1 VVGLGRNG
9 RPEPI
14 DGGRMTKGGTVL
26 DRKQK
31 KYIAIDLGASNG
43 RVIVGD
49 LHEFTVV
56 HRFITHNETILG
68 EMYWNVVGIFSE
80 IRQGLKKAFAEY
92 GDDIVSIGIDTWGVD
107 YGLLDAN
114 GSLVSL
120 AYHYRDGRTDGLI
133 DEVSEKFRGKME
145 VFRRTGIAFQPFNT
159 LYQLAAMQRDRSAAL
174 AAAAHYLSIPDLLGY
189 WLTGV
194 MRNERSH
201 ASTTQLYDPATGDWA
216 WEIIDR
222 MGFNRSLFG
231 EIVDSG
237 TVLGS
242 LTEALRHEFGAS
254 EKVKVIATAAHDT
267 ASAVAAVPAASG
279 ETPLY
284 ISSGTWSL
292 LGVEL
297 PGPLLTQEAID
308 CGFTNEVS
316 ASGSIR
322 FLKNIMG
329 MWIQQECVRY
339 WESCGEKIG
348 WKELDEQTV
357 VAAETYQGMID
368 PNDGR
373 FLKPNSHDSLMVERI
388 SRWCVEHG
396 IVPPS
401 SKGEYMVAIYRGLAK
416 AYSDAIVHLASLT
429 GRAFKTLNIIG
440 GGSKN
445 EILDQWAADETGLT
459 VVAGP
464 VEATAL
470 GNMIVQMFAM
480 GDIGSLQE
488 GRDLLRE
495 AQRVKV
501 FAPR

>member
-1 VVGLGRNG
+1 
-9 RPEPI
+9 
-14 DGGRMTKGGTVL
+14 M

-31 KYIAIDLGASNG
+31 KYIAVDLGASNG

-49 LHEFTVV
+49 LHEFAVV

-68 EMYWNVVGIFSE
+68 EMYWNAVGIFSE
-80 IRQGLKKAFAEY
+80 IKQGLKKAFAEY
-92 GDDIVSIGIDTWGVD
+92 GDEIVSIGIDTWGVD

-120 AYHYRDGRTDGLI
+120 TYHYRDDRTDGLI
-133 DEVSEKFRGKME
+133 EEVSQRFGGKMPLFE
-145 VFRRTGIAFQPFNT
+145 RTGIAFQPFNT
-159 LYQLAAMQRDRSAAL
+159 LYQLAAMRRDRPDAL
-174 AAAAHYLSIPDLLGY
+174 AAARHYLSIPDLLCY

-194 MRNERSH
+194 MKNERSH
-201 ASTTQLYDPATGDWA
+201 ASTTQLYDPSTGDWA
-216 WEIIDR
+216 WEIIDK
-222 MGFNRSLFG
+222 MGFERSLFG
-231 EIVDSG
+231 EIIDSG

-242 LTEALRHEFGAS
+242 LTEPLRHEFGVS
-254 EKVKVIATAAHDT
+254 ESVKVIATAAHDT
-267 ASAVAAVPAASG
+267 ASAVAAVPSAAG

-297 PGPLLTQEAID
+297 PQPLLTEEAVD
-308 CGFTNEVS
+308 CEFTNEVS

-339 WESCGEKIG
+339 WEANGEKIS

-357 VAAETYQGMID
+357 VAGETYHGMID

-373 FLKPNSHDSLMVERI
+373 FLKPNTHDSLMVDRI
-388 SRWCVEHG
+388 RQWCVEHD
-396 IVPPS
+396 IVPPKT
-401 SKGEYMVAIYRGLAK
+401 KGEYMVAIYRGLAK
-416 AYSDAIVHLASLT
+416 AYAEAIEHLAKLT
-429 GRAFKTLNIIG
+429 GREFKTLNIIG

-470 GNMIVQMFAM
+470 GNVMVQMLAM
-480 GDIGSLQE
+480 GEIKSLQE

-495 AQRVKV
+495 AQQVKV
-501 FAPR
+501 FMSR